1 MENRLELQRKIIE
14 KAMQEPAFKAE
25 LVADP
30 RKALKDHFD
39 IEVPTDVEL
48 NVFEETDKSYALVLP
63 FAPEED
69 GQANAVWI

>member
-1 MENRLELQRKIIE
+1 METRLELQKKIIE
-14 KAMQEPAFKAE
+14 KAMQEPAFKTE

-39 IEVPTDVEL
+39 IEVPTPVEL
-48 NVFEETDKSYALVLP
+48 IVFEETEKSYALVLP

-69 GQANAVWI
+69 GQANWVWQ

>member
-1 MENRLELQRKIIE
+1 METRLELQKKIIE

-25 LVADP
+25 LLADP

-39 IEVPTDVEL
+39 IEVPNDVEL
-48 NVFEETDKSYALVLP
+48 NVFEETEKSYALVLP

-69 GQANAVWI
+69 GQANAMWI